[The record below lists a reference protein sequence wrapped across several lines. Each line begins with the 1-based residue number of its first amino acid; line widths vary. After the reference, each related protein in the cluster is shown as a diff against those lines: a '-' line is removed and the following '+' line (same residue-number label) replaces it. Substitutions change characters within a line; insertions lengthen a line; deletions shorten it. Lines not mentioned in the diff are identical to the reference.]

1 MTDHDS
7 PPRSRVDI
15 QRRLDRLEWKLEDL
29 HEVLSAPPP
38 SMATEREP
46 MDMAAE
52 PSRVDRHDLPTES
65 VPLDSGLD
73 DGAPGPTSMAGMA
86 TSDSFAIDVIE
97 HQNRLIVIADL
108 PGCTEGDIDVRWTDE
123 GLEIDADVE
132 GEEQDGT
139 YLVRERPVSWRR
151 TVHLPDTIEH
161 DEDAVASIEFEDGQ
175 LTIVLEQGEQPDQHL
190 DI

>member
-7 PPRSRVDI
+7 PPRSRLEM
-15 QRRLDRLEWKLEDL
+15 QRRLDRLEWKLEDIHDL
-29 HEVLSAPPP
+29 LSGQLP
-38 SMATEREP
+38 SRATEHEP
-46 MDMAAE
+46 MHMAAE
-52 PSRVDRHDLPTES
+52 SAPVDRHDLPTES
-65 VPLDSGLD
+65 VPFDSGLD
-73 DGAPGPTSMAGMA
+73 DGSTDPTSMAGMT
-86 TSDSFAIDVIE
+86 TSDSFAIDVID
-97 HQNRLIVIADL
+97 HQHRLIVIADL
-108 PGCTEGDIDVRWTDE
+108 PGCTEDAVDVRWTDE

-132 GEEQDGT
+132 REEQDGT